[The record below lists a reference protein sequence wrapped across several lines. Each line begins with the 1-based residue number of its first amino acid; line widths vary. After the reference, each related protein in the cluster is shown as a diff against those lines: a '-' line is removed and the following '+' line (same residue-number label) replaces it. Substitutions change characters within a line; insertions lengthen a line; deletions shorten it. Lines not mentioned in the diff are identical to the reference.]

1 VPPRTFTP
9 EEANAALDEVRP
21 LAEEM
26 VAHGR
31 ELARAQ
37 ERQAELQGRIAGN
50 GSSIRTDEPARLVA
64 DVDRAAA
71 GLARCI
77 ERLHAL
83 GVQVKDVERGLLDF
97 PALRGDAPGGEEL
110 VLLCWHVG
118 EDEVAYWHGLED
130 GFAGRRP
137 LPL

>member
-1 VPPRTFTP
+1 MPERTFTP
-9 EEANAALDEVRP
+9 EEANEALAEVRP

-37 ERQAELQGRIAGN
+37 ARQTELQRRVGGN
-50 GSSIRTDEPARLVA
+50 GGGIATDEPARLAAV
-64 DVDRAAA
+64 VDRAAA

-83 GVQVKDVERGLLDF
+83 GVQVKDVQRGLLDF
-97 PALRGDAPGGEEL
+97 PAVRDDAVGGEEV

-118 EDEVAYWHGLED
+118 EPEVAYWHGLED

>member
-9 EEANAALDEVRP
+9 EEANAALAEVRP

-37 ERQAELQGRIAGN
+37 RRQAELQSRIAGN
-50 GSSIRTDEPARLVA
+50 GSSIRTDEPSGLVA

-97 PALRGDAPGGEEL
+97 PALRGDEV

-118 EDEVAYWHGLED
+118 EDEVAYWHGQDD

>member
-1 VPPRTFTP
+1 MPPRTFTP
-9 EEANAALDEVRP
+9 DEENDALDEVRP

-26 VAHGR
+26 VVHGR

-37 ERQAELQGRIAGN
+37 SRQAELESRIGAN
-50 GSSIRTDEPARLVA
+50 GSGIAADEPARLVA
-64 DVDRAAA
+64 AVDRAAA
-71 GLARCI
+71 GVARCI
-77 ERLHAL
+77 ERLHRL
-83 GVQVKDVERGLLDF
+83 GVQVKDVQQGLVDF
-97 PALRGDAPGGEEL
+97 PARRGDED

>member
-1 VPPRTFTP
+1 VSARTFTP

-21 LAEEM
+21 LAERM

-31 ELARAQ
+31 ELAAAQ
-37 ERQAELQGRIAGN
+37 ARQAELQERIAGN
-50 GSSIRTDEPARLVA
+50 GSSIRTDEHAKLA
-64 DVDRAAA
+64 AAVDRAAA

-83 GVQVKDVERGLLDF
+83 GVQVKDVQQGLLDF
-97 PALRGDAPGGEEL
+97 PALRGDQE

-118 EDEVAYWHGLED
+118 EEEVAYWHGLED

>member
-1 VPPRTFTP
+1 VPARTFTP
-9 EEANAALDEVRP
+9 EEANAALAEVRP
-21 LAEEM
+21 VAERM

-31 ELARAQ
+31 SLAAAQ
-37 ERQAELQGRIAGN
+37 VRQAELQERIAGN
-50 GSSIRTDEPARLVA
+50 GSSIRTDEHAKLA
-64 DVDRAAA
+64 AAVDRAAT

-83 GVQVKDVERGLLDF
+83 GVQVKDVQHGLLDF
-97 PALRGDAPGGEEL
+97 PARRGDEE

-118 EDEVAYWHGLED
+118 EDEVAHWHGLED
-130 GFAGRRP
+130 GFAGRKP

>member
-1 VPPRTFTP
+1 MSARTFTP
-9 EEANAALDEVRP
+9 EEANAALAEVRP

-50 GSSIRTDEPARLVA
+50 GSSIRTDEPSRLVA

-77 ERLHAL
+77 ERLHGL
-83 GVQVKDVERGLLDF
+83 GVQVKDVQHGLLDF
-97 PALRGDAPGGEEL
+97 PALRGDEE